1 MFKKLFLA
9 TLILFLPT
17 VALTGC
23 GTDEPENPS
32 QVSPDN
38 PNAPNED
45 KEKKVTI
52 KADGTTSDGTF
63 FQRIDDD
70 TFMLNYVKYCIVN
83 DHVEVCGYDK
93 DEIEHSLNGQVEI
106 YSTIEIDNKTYYVKA
121 IGDYAFQNCTSL
133 NEINIPYTVTSIG
146 SYAFFKCT
154 SLIRVNIPM
163 GVTEIKMCA
172 FYECSLL
179 SNIDI
184 PKSVKKIGRQAFGYC
199 FSLEEINIPGSV
211 NIIGDFAFDS
221 CTSIKRV
228 NIEEGVKII
237 GCRSFG
243 LCSSLKEINIP
254 GSVSMIN
261 EGAFFNC
268 ASLTHVDI
276 PDGVKE
282 IRYNAFA
289 SCENLI
295 SISLPS
301 TLERFNKMDQN
312 LYSYFRD
319 GCNYYYFKYIYIKS
333 LIPPELEIIS
343 SGEYSTEFM
352 NGGIHIF
359 VPQTAIQKYVNSI
372 WKRIRIKWD
381 DNNVAI
387 IGVDTETFDFKE
399 YLKNQGVYE

>member
-1 MFKKLFLA
+1 MFRKLFLA

-38 PNAPNED
+38 PNAPNEH

-70 TFMLNYVKYCIVN
+70 TFMLNYVKYCIVD

-133 NEINIPYTVTSIG
+133 NEISIPYTVTSIG

-199 FSLEEINIPGSV
+199 
-211 NIIGDFAFDS
+211 
-221 CTSIKRV
+221 K
-228 NIEEGVKII
+228 
-237 GCRSFG
+237 
-243 LCSSLKEINIP
+243 
-254 GSVSMIN
+254 
-261 EGAFFNC
+261 
-268 ASLTHVDI
+268 
-276 PDGVKE
+276 
-282 IRYNAFA
+282 
-289 SCENLI
+289 NLI

-301 TLERFNKMDQN
+301 TLERFNYVDEN
-312 LYSYFRD
+312 ISFPYRSNIND
-319 GCNYYYFKYIYIKS
+319 YYFKYIYMKGHN
-333 LIPPELEIIS
+333 PPELEIIS
-343 SGEYSTEFM
+343 GAIKTSFM
-352 NGGIHIF
+352 NAGIHIF
-359 VPQTAIQKYVNSI
+359 VPQAAIQKYVNSI
-372 WKRIRIKWD
+372 WSNIRIKWD
-381 DNNVAI
+381 DNNVTI

-399 YLKNQGVYE
+399 YLKKQGVYE

>member
-1 MFKKLFLA
+1 MFRKLFLA

-38 PNAPNED
+38 PNAPNEH

-70 TFMLNYVKYCIVN
+70 TFMLNYVKYCIVD

-133 NEINIPYTVTSIG
+133 NEISIPYTVTSIG

-154 SLIRVNIPM
+154 SLVRVNIPM

-228 NIEEGVKII
+228 NIEEGVKKIEN
-237 GCRSFG
+237 RSFS

-254 GSVSMIN
+254 GSVSIIN
-261 EGAFFNC
+261 EEAFFGC
-268 ASLTHVDI
+268 PSLRHVDI
-276 PDGVKE
+276 PEGVKE
-282 IRYNAFA
+282 IRYSAF
-289 SCENLI
+289 SNCKNLI

-301 TLERFNKMDQN
+301 TLERFNYVDEN
-312 LYSYFRD
+312 ISFPYRSNIND
-319 GCNYYYFKYIYIKS
+319 YYFKYIYMKGHN
-333 LIPPELEIIS
+333 PPELEIIS
-343 SGEYSTEFM
+343 GAIKTSFM
-352 NGGIHIF
+352 NAGIHIF
-359 VPQTAIQKYVNSI
+359 VPQAAIQKYVNSI
-372 WKRIRIKWD
+372 WSNIRIKWD
-381 DNNVAI
+381 DNNVTI

-399 YLKNQGVYE
+399 YLKKQGVYE